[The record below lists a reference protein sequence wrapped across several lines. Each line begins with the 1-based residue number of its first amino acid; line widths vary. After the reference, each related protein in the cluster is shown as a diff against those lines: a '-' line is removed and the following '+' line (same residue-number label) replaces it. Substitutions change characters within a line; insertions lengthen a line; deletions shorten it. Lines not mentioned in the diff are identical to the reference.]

1 MTKREPTQ
9 GDPTMAGKQPSRRQV
24 LLAGTS
30 LGLGALGCE
39 SGSVPGAEPQR
50 ARGGVGTPGAAQP
63 GTPPPRSSLSADGAS
78 SSNADPIL
86 SLVELGAPPWPT
98 FDPFLFCVHH
108 HDEYPAGN
116 AALGPVA
123 SLAGRNLGEDFA
135 GKDGWRMY
143 HGEIVPGFP
152 RHPHRGFETVTITRR
167 GYVDHSDS
175 LGATARYGEGD
186 VQWLTAGAGICHAE
200 MFPLLDT
207 AAANPTELFQIWLN
221 LPAKSKFAA
230 PHFSM
235 FWNGQIPERDFS
247 DADGKRTRVRVI
259 AGHLGDALA
268 LPPPPDSWAAR
279 ADAAVTI
286 WSIRMAPGARWQLP
300 AGAAG
305 SDRTLYFF
313 AGSGLR
319 VGSRD
324 IPPATAVRLR
334 AGTAPVL
341 TSGATETEVL
351 LLGGQPIGEPVAAY
365 GPFVMNQRS
374 EIAQAMSDYRRTEF
388 GGWPWPKAD
397 PVHARDS
404 GRFAVH
410 ADGRKER
417 GV

>member
-1 MTKREPTQ
+1 
-9 GDPTMAGKQPSRRQV
+9 

-30 LGLGALGCE
+30 LGLGSALGCE
-39 SGSVPGAEPQR
+39 SGTVPGAEPH
-50 ARGGVGTPGAAQP
+50 P
-63 GTPPPRSSLSADGAS
+63 D
-78 SSNADPIL
+78 ADPIL
-86 SLVELGAPPWPT
+86 SLVKLGAPPWPT

-108 HDEYPAGN
+108 HDAYPAGN
-116 AALGPVA
+116 SVLGPVA
-123 SLAGRNLGEDFA
+123 SLAGRNLGEDFV
-135 GKDGWRMY
+135 GRDGWRMY

-207 AAANPTELFQIWLN
+207 SAANPTELFQIWLN

-235 FWNGQIPERDFS
+235 FWNGQIPERQFR
-247 DADGKRTRVRVI
+247 DAAGKSTRVRII
-259 AGHLGDALA
+259 AGDLGDARA
-268 LPPPPDSWAAR
+268 LTPPPDSWAAR
-279 ADAAVTI
+279 SSAAVTI
-286 WSIRMAPGARWQLP
+286 WSLRMAPGARWQLP

-313 AGSGLR
+313 AGTSLR
-319 VGSRD
+319 VADRD

-334 AGTAPVL
+334 PGSTATL

-351 LLGGQPIGEPVAAY
+351 LLAGQPIGEPVVAY
-365 GPFVMNQRS
+365 GPFVMNQQS

-388 GGWPWPKAD
+388 GGWPWRTSD